1 MYLLEPMS
9 VEPTSSLYESV
20 DQPLTSSSASPQ
32 CISRLNF
39 EESLIAVVML
49 MIPGSSDLTK
59 TSDRVSRTQQARIDP
74 LPTQVCL
81 I

>member
-9 VEPTSSLYESV
+9 AEPTSSLYESV
-20 DQPLTSSSASPQ
+20 DQPLPSSSASPQ

-49 MIPGSSDLTK
+49 MMPGSSDLTK
-59 TSDRVSRTQQARIDP
+59 TSDRK
-74 LPTQVCL
+74 
-81 I
+81 